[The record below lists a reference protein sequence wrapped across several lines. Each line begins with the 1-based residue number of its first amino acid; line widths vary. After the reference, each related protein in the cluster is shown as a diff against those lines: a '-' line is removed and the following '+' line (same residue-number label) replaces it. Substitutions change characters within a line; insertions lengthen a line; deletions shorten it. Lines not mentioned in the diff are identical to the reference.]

1 MFFSLE
7 SACTKPRQELCWGA
21 AFHPSYFYIFGVNVD
36 VSVPS
41 FVRNFNPKNSSKQLN
56 QEENESQKKQHKWRR
71 RYKTPL
77 SIQHVPRTWTQEG
90 TMVAQTPCL
99 RLWSDLI
106 PRCVGSGYCSPH
118 SVEGSSTSPSRARL
132 AAQGACTSKRAIWSI
147 GNLSLEVLLFYQ
159 IPAQNRCLRYT
170 YGQLVPPR
178 TGNFTDF
185 SRT

>member
-77 SIQHVPRTWTQEG
+77 SIQHVPRTWTQEHGG
-90 TMVAQTPCL
+90 TNPVFEVVIRSYTQMCRKWLLLPTQRGGLFHFSKQSQTGCTGCMHKQKSNLEHRQPLTGSALILSNPC
-99 RLWSDLI
+99 S
-106 PRCVGSGYCSPH
+106 
-118 SVEGSSTSPSRARL
+118 E
-132 AAQGACTSKRAIWSI
+132 
-147 GNLSLEVLLFYQ
+147 
-159 IPAQNRCLRYT
+159 
-170 YGQLVPPR
+170 
-178 TGNFTDF
+178 
-185 SRT
+185 